1 MYCPTYCMD
10 HAHNCLDIQNEIL
23 VLALPR
29 KSKVGK
35 IPFLFT
41 LIVNSH
47 LLIVD
52 SEVNSHIYLH
62 TILKMR
68 RVIQYFWLGKTEKE

>member
-1 MYCPTYCMD
+1 MFYPTYCMD
-10 HAHNCLDIQNEIL
+10 HAHNCLDIQNEVL

-35 IPFLFT
+35 IPFIFT

-47 LLIVD
+47 MYLL
-52 SEVNSHIYLH
+52 
-62 TILKMR
+62 TIL
-68 RVIQYFWLGKTEKE
+68 TE